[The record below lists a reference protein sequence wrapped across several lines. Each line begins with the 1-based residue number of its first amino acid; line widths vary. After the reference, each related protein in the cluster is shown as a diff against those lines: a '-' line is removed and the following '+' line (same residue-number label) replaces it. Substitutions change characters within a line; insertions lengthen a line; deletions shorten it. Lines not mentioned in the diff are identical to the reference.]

1 MKNTIN
7 DSIPPKTTI
16 EIHTIKAI
24 IAIHDPLVIV
34 FGEGVDVFG
43 LSLFG
48 INLQIHVKLIMQYSK
63 EACSSS
69 HSPGHPK
76 VQRESGTIH
85 KLGASILTVD
95 GHPSNW

>member
-24 IAIHDPLVIV
+24 IAIHDPLVSPDS

-43 LSLFG
+43 G
-48 INLQIHVKLIMQYSK
+48 MY
-63 EACSSS
+63 
-69 HSPGHPK
+69 
-76 VQRESGTIH
+76 
-85 KLGASILTVD
+85 
-95 GHPSNW
+95 